1 MRSVAEECPNI
12 THIYTI
18 GKSYMGLKLYVM
30 AISDNPAKHELGE
43 RSLSR
48 RVRLFR
54 TQHSSGMV
62 TGSQLAQFP
71 LAFPCSSPPPGL
83 EGASLV

>member
-1 MRSVAEECPNI
+1 MRSVADECPDI

-43 RSLSR
+43 QLALASSRRLRLCHSLS
-48 RVRLFR
+48 
-54 TQHSSGMV
+54 
-62 TGSQLAQFP
+62 
-71 LAFPCSSPPPGL
+71 
-83 EGASLV
+83 